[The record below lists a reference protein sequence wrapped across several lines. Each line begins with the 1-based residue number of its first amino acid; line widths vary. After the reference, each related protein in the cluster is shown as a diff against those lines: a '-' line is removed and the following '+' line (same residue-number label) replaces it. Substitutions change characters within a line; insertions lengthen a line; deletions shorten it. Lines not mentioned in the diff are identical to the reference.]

1 MSVWQQ
7 KWQRL
12 HARNERLGKTYL
24 HMDEFLEDLRNGG
37 LKEGFFLDEEAWGDL
52 MSKIAGDKKF
62 AKELVG
68 SEILIVM
75 ALGSEG
81 LKIAGDILSMARLY
95 AEEP

>member
-7 KWQRL
+7 KWQHL

-37 LKEGFFLDEEAWGDL
+37 LKEGFFLDEEAWQDVI
-52 MSKIAGDKKF
+52 SYVARDKGF
-62 AKELVG
+62 AREMAD
-68 SEILIVM
+68 SEILIAL
-75 ALGSEG
+75 ALGSENM
-81 LKIAGDILSMARLY
+81 KQAEDILILAKVY